1 MLYRDDEGLK
11 LSNKKV
17 VYLQNGAQEESLI
30 TTDGVE
36 WWVEFANKWSNTE
49 IVEFVDISYTEEQ
62 LTRFE
67 NIKNMDINI
76 DALNLYVLEGL
87 FPEGIDDPLRNLQ
100 LESENVELKS
110 LLADLTGIV
119 LLGGM

>member
-17 VYLQNGAQEESLI
+17 IYLQNGEQEESLI
-30 TTDGVE
+30 TTDGVG
-36 WWVEFANKWSNTE
+36 WWIEFAEKWSNTE
-49 IVEFVDISYTEEQ
+49 IVEFVDIDYTEEQ

-76 DALNLYVLEGL
+76 DVLNLYVLEGL
-87 FPEGIDDPLRNLQ
+87 FPEGIDHPLRNLQ
-100 LESENVELKS
+100 LESENTELKS
-110 LLADLTGIV
+110 LLADLTEIV